1 MFPINRQRGVAL
13 YITFMVMFALLGVV
27 LGTSTILIS
36 QFGVLRGI
44 GYSVLAFYATEA
56 GVERALYIDN
66 TVCLEVEN
74 HATCLAD
81 EFDIIGV
88 SPPGSVLLS
97 NGASYQ
103 LKAES
108 PGDPENPGCLD
119 GLGYNYCVRAE
130 GNYKE
135 VQRAVR
141 VAR

>member
-1 MFPINRQRGVAL
+1 MFPINQQRGVAL
-13 YITFMVMFALLGVV
+13 YITFMVVFALLGIV

-81 EFDIIGV
+81 EFNIIGA

-108 PGDPENPGCLD
+108 PGDPGCTD
-119 GLGYNYCVRAE
+119 ADPPGYNFCVRAE